1 MTGQRRGEISK
12 LTKEMIGEEGI
23 TAPPWLTKN
32 GRAHSFPIANFT
44 SCVLSKLNTVSSRL
58 IFPARSF
65 KSSFCGWGKRK
76 AALDK
81 RSGATNW
88 TLHDLR
94 RTFASGLQK
103 LGVRLEV
110 TEKRRFS
117 NFTNSICVLWADNIG
132 VGYQSRVERRLVT
145 NEGLS
150 VSQTFPPR
158 RERKS
163 SRLHRRA
170 RGDAV
175 GRLHAERRLA
185 R

>member
-1 MTGQRRGEISK
+1 
-12 LTKEMIGEEGI
+12 MIGEEGI

-94 RTFASGLQK
+94 RTFASGLQR
-103 LGVRLEV
+103 LGVRLAV
-110 TEKRRFS
+110 TEAPLDHVS
-117 NFTNSICVLWADNIG
+117 G
-132 VGYQSRVERRLVT
+132 SRVGIVGVT
-145 NEGLS
+145 S
-150 VSQTFPPR
+150 AMTSPR
-158 RERKS
+158 KCAK
-163 SRLHRRA
+163 L
-170 RGDAV
+170 
-175 GRLHAERRLA
+175 
-185 R
+185 

>member
-1 MTGQRRGEISK
+1 
-12 LTKEMIGEEGI
+12 MIGEEGI

-76 AALDK
+76 AVLDK

-94 RTFASGLQK
+94 RTFVSGLQR
-103 LGVRLEV
+103 LGVRFAVSEALLDHVSGSRASIVGV
-110 TEKRRFS
+110 TS
-117 NFTNSICVLWADNIG
+117 AMIS
-132 VGYQSRVERRLVT
+132 
-145 NEGLS
+145 
-150 VSQTFPPR
+150 PR
-158 RERKS
+158 RYAK
-163 SRLHRRA
+163 L
-170 RGDAV
+170 
-175 GRLHAERRLA
+175 
-185 R
+185 